1 MKFSSIVFRS
11 IEVVETSSVA
21 ATLLAGYSE
30 VDSGGI
36 RPLMGVSRF
45 GAAFGYNP
53 FELYNR
59 GIVTSPNG
67 FVFGQI
73 GKGKSALVKSY
84 LARMYLHGYPSVV
97 LDPKG
102 EYQGLANHFGFDVV
116 RFIDSR
122 AGVNPFVRS
131 SHDDTLA
138 RELNREMAERAICAM
153 CKRDLTEYEGL
164 AISEALHGI
173 ERDLNFQSLRH
184 QLVSLDQDGGP
195 KSWLGASQPGDLAA
209 VVAACDSLLGSGLV
223 ARSSDVGNIT
233 SAIYLGILV
242 IDLSQV
248 FGTDLYSLAVTLV
261 LGAIRAAQFE
271 HQRRPLVV
279 AIDEIWA
286 LTQNEKAA
294 RWLQSYWKLSR
305 SLGIANLGV
314 AHRYTDLGSGASEQ
328 GRGVAEGLMMDSETL
343 VLFGMG
349 KAAAER
355 LCDEFGLVPELAV
368 LLSRLGPGIALW
380 QIGKLRY
387 LVEHQLTKTELT
399 LCNTDSAMMAKHF
412 V

>member
-1 MKFSSIVFRS
+1 M
-11 IEVVETSSVA
+11 
-21 ATLLAGYSE
+21 
-30 VDSGGI
+30 
-36 RPLMGVSRF
+36 
-45 GAAFGYNP
+45 
-53 FELYNR
+53 
-59 GIVTSPNG
+59 
-67 FVFGQI
+67 
-73 GKGKSALVKSY
+73 
-84 LARMYLHGYPSVV
+84 
-97 LDPKG
+97 
-102 EYQGLANHFGFDVV
+102 
-116 RFIDSR
+116 
-122 AGVNPFVRS
+122 
-131 SHDDTLA
+131 
-138 RELNREMAERAICAM
+138 
-153 CKRDLTEYEGL
+153 
-164 AISEALHGI
+164 
-173 ERDLNFQSLRH
+173 
-184 QLVSLDQDGGP
+184 
-195 KSWLGASQPGDLAA
+195 
-209 VVAACDSLLGSGLV
+209 